1 MRLAHK
7 LPVYARHATF
17 RLLFAVRRGYSP
29 GSSYYEESIMAQH
42 RSHRVAE
49 YDREE
54 NRPTRTSRTSSVV
67 ITLVVL
73 AFLILLAII
82 LF

>member
-1 MRLAHK
+1 
-7 LPVYARHATF
+7 
-17 RLLFAVRRGYSP
+17 
-29 GSSYYEESIMAQH
+29 MAQN
-42 RSHRVAE
+42 RPPRVAE

-54 NRPTRTSRTSSVV
+54 HRPKRTSRMSSVV

-73 AFLILLAII
+73 AFLVLLAII